1 MNLTVCT
8 DLRLLTNEYSYH
20 CNFCLYVWLL
30 LQGFG
35 ISESS
40 GVAVAMFIL
49 HVSTLTVLC
58 LAASVYAC
66 FETATFQVL

>member
-1 MNLTVCT
+1 M
-8 DLRLLTNEYSYH
+8 
-20 CNFCLYVWLL
+20 

-66 FETATFQVL
+66 FETATFQVASVNF